1 MCKDVIVS
9 HIMKSKYYEI
19 KSYRYVMNCLAKG
32 IQLYAQANEPL
43 KSISNYITNQ
53 LCSNQT
59 MIYH

>member
-1 MCKDVIVS
+1 MN
-9 HIMKSKYYEI
+9 SKCYEI

>member
-1 MCKDVIVS
+1 
-9 HIMKSKYYEI
+9 MKSKYYVI

>member
-1 MCKDVIVS
+1 MVS
-9 HIMKSKYYEI
+9 YILKSKYYEI